1 MRKEQLIKPYS
12 WTVVAIGLAVSIF
25 SASRLPGAN
34 LDIGFVLLALGT
46 IFITSR
52 LSIQIPRVT
61 SHITVSD
68 TFVFLIML
76 LYGGEAATLVAALE
90 GFYSASLIS
99 RKPRTLLLGASIL
112 GVSTFLTATVRHGY
126 LSYVG
131 SPDKFSFSA
140 ESLIALCLMVLV
152 QYLVNSWL
160 AAIYEGLKA
169 DKPIW
174 HAWSRH
180 YLWTSI
186 SFMVGA
192 SGAAVTA
199 TLVNSMGFYATLVT
213 TPIIGIIFFTYRTYL
228 QNIKTAE
235 EQAEQAQR
243 HVEQLNHYIQE
254 QERIREQFSQVE
266 KMSALG
272 VLASGVAHDFNNM
285 LASILGRAE
294 LMMTHTQDPKLVRG
308 LDIIIKSA
316 EDGAKVVKRIQD
328 FARQRRDNNFE
339 LVDVDKLLL
348 DVSEITRPRWK
359 DHAEANNVHISLDL
373 QNNSGAFLMGDV
385 SELRDVL
392 VNIIFNAVDAMQAG
406 GHLTLAAEV
415 AGDEVFISVSDTGK
429 GMTPEVRSR
438 IFDPFFTTKGVEG
451 MGLGLAVSY
460 GIISRHEGKIE
471 VESHVGQGSTF
482 RIKLPVKEVA
492 ASEHEAGQ
500 PALRKET
507 KSRLNMIKILVV
519 DDEERVRELLR
530 EILEDTGYEVA
541 VAGSGQEGLSLFESQ
556 RFDAVFTDLGMP
568 GMSGWELAR
577 AIRERDKQ
585 LPLAVITGWGE
596 SVASSEKES
605 AQVNWILTKPFSMS
619 QIIGIVQEVSKRRT
633 QLMHAPLVAA

>member
-1 MRKEQLIKPYS
+1 MRRDRLIQPYS
-12 WTVVAIGLAVSIF
+12 WTIIVIGLAVSVF
-25 SASRLPGAN
+25 SVSRLPGAN
-34 LDIGFVLLALGT
+34 LNMEFVVLALGT

-112 GVSTFLTATVRHGY
+112 AVSTFLTGTVRAGY

-131 SPDKFSFSA
+131 SADSFNFSP
-140 ESLIALCLMVLV
+140 ESLIALCLMALV
-152 QYLVNSWL
+152 QYLANSWL

-169 DKPIW
+169 NKPIW

-186 SFMVGA
+186 SFVVGA

-199 TLVNSMGFYATLVT
+199 MLVHSIGFYATLVT

-235 EQAEQAQR
+235 KQAEQAQR
-243 HVEQLNHYIQE
+243 HVEELNHYIQE

-294 LMMTHTQDPKLVRG
+294 LMMKHTQDPKLVRG

-339 LVDVDKLLL
+339 IIDVDKLLL

-359 DHAEANNVHISLDL
+359 DHAAANNVHIQLDL
-373 QNNSGAFLMGDV
+373 RNDSGAFLMGDV

-392 VNIIFNAVDAMQAG
+392 VNIIFNAVDAMPAG

-415 AGDEVFISVSDTGK
+415 SGDDVNISVTDTGK

-460 GIISRHEGKIE
+460 GIISRHEGAIE
-471 VESHVGQGSTF
+471 VESEVGRGSTF
-482 RIKLPVKEVA
+482 RIKMPAREVA
-492 ASEHEAGQ
+492 EGEYEAGQ
-500 PALRKET
+500 HTPRKEA

-541 VAGSGQEGLSLFESQ
+541 VAGSGREGLTLFDSQ

-577 AIRERDKQ
+577 AIRERDQK

-596 SVASSEKES
+596 AVATSEKES
-605 AQVNWILTKPFSMS
+605 AQVDWILTKPFSMA
-619 QIIGIVQEVSKRRT
+619 QIINIVQEVSKNRN
-633 QLMHAPLVAA
+633 QLMHSPLVAA